1 MYNLLAKPILELA
14 KAIIAKVPPWVWAA
28 VVLLLV
34 WLGSLYAAVRIT
46 QGIDADACAA
56 KALIAERKSIDDLST
71 SRMDIANL
79 KDAHCQLR
87 ANLAACEATLAAKPV
102 PPKVVVRRVPVREP
116 EPESCE

>member
-1 MYNLLAKPILELA
+1 MLNLLLKPAIELA
-14 KAIIAKVPPWVWAA
+14 KAIIAKVPPWTWAVLLFLAVWA
-28 VVLLLV
+28 
-34 WLGSLYAAVRIT
+34 GSIYAAVRIT

-102 PPKVVVRRVPVREP
+102 PPKVVVRRVKP
-116 EPESCE
+116 EPELEACE